1 MNAYFFKMNREE
13 KENILD
19 QHKKLYDG
27 YVTKYNQESNQTPL
41 YVQDL
46 ANDKN
51 GITVNGRGDV
61 KNYTNVNIHEQV
73 LDTIGDGPD
82 DLKNGTVDFGDVSD
96 MTDVDRELMHDKY
109 PSPNEDE
116 IDYVS
121 VGKEP
126 QQIDVVIDLD
136 DNDDRFE
143 YDIDELED
151 FSTEGLYE
159 RYHETDPDNEEEDYL
174 DGDMGNVFNDVDD
187 DILPD
192 LTAKL
197 QESWDMFE
205 RFKKYN

>member
-27 YVTKYNQESNQTPL
+27 YVTKYNQESNMTPL

-51 GITVNGRGDV
+51 GVTVNGRGDV
-61 KNYTNVNIHEQV
+61 KNYTNTNIHEQV

-82 DLKNGTVDFGDVSD
+82 DLENGTVDFNDQSD
-96 MTDVDRELMHDKY
+96 LTDTDRQLMHDKY

-116 IDYVS
+116 FDYVS
-121 VGKEP
+121 LGKEP
-126 QQIDVVIDLD
+126 EEIVVVSLD
-136 DNDDRFE
+136 DDDDNRFE

-159 RYHETDPDNEEEDYL
+159 RYHETDPE
-174 DGDMGNVFNDVDD
+174 DGDEYFEDGMGDIFNDVDD